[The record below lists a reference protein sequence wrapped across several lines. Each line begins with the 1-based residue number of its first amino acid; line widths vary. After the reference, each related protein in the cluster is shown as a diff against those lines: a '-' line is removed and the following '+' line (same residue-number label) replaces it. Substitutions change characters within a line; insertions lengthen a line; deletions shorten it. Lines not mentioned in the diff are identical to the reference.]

1 MNVYVLVVFIVG
13 LLIGGIVG
21 VSALAIVAIA
31 WAHEGSR
38 KERKRDKN

>member
-13 LLIGGIVG
+13 LLIGGIVS
-21 VSALAIVAIA
+21 VSALTIVAIA
-31 WAHEGSR
+31 WAHEGPR